1 MKACFIV
8 GTLARGGAEKQ
19 LVFMLRALE
28 NEGVRPHVLCLTRDE
43 AFEKEIKGLGVEVE
57 WVGSMQSRF
66 LRLAKIVRRIREI
79 SPDILQSSHFYT
91 NIYTGAAGRILD
103 IPSIGAIRNDLFS
116 EVSANGLFGRAQL
129 TWPSHLIV
137 NSKLAES
144 RAIAAGI
151 SPGSLT
157 FIQNVVE
164 PTTQH
169 SSHSNG
175 NPVKILFVGRFVRQK
190 RPDAFVDLAER
201 LRTRANGVKL
211 KFQMVGD
218 GDLRPEIE
226 KLARDKGFTETD
238 FELSGERSEMHEV
251 YEGADILVSTSEHE
265 GTPNVVLEA
274 MSFGLPVV
282 ATRVGGVPEVL
293 SDRCGSLVDPSDR
306 DGMLECVSRFVLNP
320 QLRAETGTE
329 GRKHVA
335 ANHSLNYL
343 QQKLRGLYNKL
354 IER

>member
-19 LVFMLRALE
+19 LVFMLRALT
-28 NEGVRPHVLCLTRDE
+28 NEGVRPHVLCLTQGE
-43 AFEKEIKGLGVEVE
+43 AFEKEIKNLGVEVE
-57 WVGSMQSRF
+57 WVGSMQSR
-66 LRLAKIVRRIREI
+66 LVRLANIVRRIRKI
-79 SPDILQSSHFYT
+79 SPDVLQSSHFYT

-103 IPSIGAIRNDLFS
+103 IPSIGAIRNDLLS
-116 EVSANGLFGRAQL
+116 EVSSNGLFGRAQL

-144 RAIAAGI
+144 RAIAARI

-164 PTTQH
+164 PSAQH
-169 SSHSNG
+169 LGSSSRES
-175 NPVKILFVGRFVRQK
+175 VKILFVGRFVRQK

-218 GDLRPEIE
+218 GNLRPEIE

-238 FELSGERSEMHEV
+238 FELSGERSEMYEV
-251 YEGADILVSTSEHE
+251 YKGADILVSTSEHE

-274 MSFGLPVV
+274 MSCGLPVV

-293 SDRCGSLVDPSDR
+293 SERCGSLVDPSDR
-306 DGMLECVSRFVLNP
+306 DGMLDCVSRFVLNP
-320 QLRAETGTE
+320 QLRAETGIE

-335 ANHSLNYL
+335 ANHSLKYL
-343 QQKLRGLYNKL
+343 QQKLKVLYSKL